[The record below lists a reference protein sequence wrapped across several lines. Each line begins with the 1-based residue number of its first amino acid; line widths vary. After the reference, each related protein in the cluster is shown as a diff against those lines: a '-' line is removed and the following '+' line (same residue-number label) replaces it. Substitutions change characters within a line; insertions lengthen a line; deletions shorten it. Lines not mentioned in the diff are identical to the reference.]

1 LSRGLRA
8 LTCSMWFGVAL
19 CSSAGAADAQKFY
32 PDDPLR
38 AEPPPVPVINPE
50 RRALSQ
56 ILELVNNTVNRPGE
70 RHPDRGVIAAGGA
83 NTLGEVM
90 DSDWFTNRHAT
101 RRMTPEEL
109 VRGPETD
116 RPPAADGPWRVLT
129 LRPHGIRPGILVA
142 DSRHRQYLLLFDPPD
157 HPEM

>member
-1 LSRGLRA
+1 MRLLRGFYA
-8 LTCSMWFGVAL
+8 VVCSTWFSVAL
-19 CSSAGAADAQKFY
+19 WSSAGAVHAPRFY

-50 RRALSQ
+50 SRALSA
-56 ILELVNNTVNRPGE
+56 ILELFYNTVNRPGE
-70 RHPDRGVIAAGGA
+70 RHPDGGVIAAGGV

-109 VRGPETD
+109 VRGPGMD
-116 RPPAADGPWRVLT
+116 HPPASDGPWRVIT
-129 LRPHGIRPGILVA
+129 LQPHGTRPGILIV
-142 DSRHRQYLLLFDPPD
+142 DSRRR
-157 HPEM
+157 